1 MVVENMSNIF
11 DIPFRA
17 AYVVPM
23 NEEALIGTHLREMR
37 QRRGW
42 TQAQLAE
49 RVEVSRQ
56 TINYVENGTYCPSTY
71 LALRL
76 ARVLGVP
83 FEELFYLKD
92 RED

>member
-1 MVVENMSNIF
+1 
-11 DIPFRA
+11 
-17 AYVVPM
+17 M
-23 NEEALIGTHLREMR
+23 NEEALIGTHLREIR
-37 QRRGW
+37 QRLGW

-76 ARVLGVP
+76 ARELGVP
-83 FEELFYLKD
+83 FEELFYLKE
-92 RED
+92 REE

>member
-1 MVVENMSNIF
+1 
-11 DIPFRA
+11 
-17 AYVVPM
+17 M
-23 NEEALIGTHLREMR
+23 NEDALIGTKLREVR
-37 QRRGW
+37 KRLGW
-42 TQAQLAE
+42 TQAELAE

-76 ARVLGVP
+76 ARELGVA

-92 RED
+92 PEG